1 MNSDDERGSR
11 SGIDRRR
18 FLRLLEV
25 RGVAAVCAHSV
36 GVTALASFVSGCGGF
51 RYAHSSLVGSQLF
64 VERKDLAAPG
74 VMVDGPDGELP
85 LYVRMISADEFTALS
100 MRCMHRGCQVEP
112 MDERFVC
119 PCHGSEYGA
128 DGRVL
133 KGPTEHALLE
143 YRVTATAARI
153 TIHLNAPVARER
165 GT

>member
-1 MNSDDERGSR
+1 MNSDGACGSR

-25 RGVAAVCAHSV
+25 RGVAALCAHAV
-36 GVTALASFVSGCGGF
+36 GATALASFASGCGGF

-64 VERKDLAAPG
+64 VERKDLTALG
-74 VMVDGPDGELP
+74 VIVDGPDGELP

-133 KGPTEHALLE
+133 KGPTERPLLE
-143 YRVTATAARI
+143 YRVTANATRI
-153 TIHLNAPVARER
+153 TIHLDAPIAREL
-165 GT
+165 GA